1 MIFSKEFAQHKQRA
15 VQGTHSRQRCQSRPA
30 LEPLE
35 QRCLL
40 SADMVVQWNQI
51 ALQAAVND
59 YSLAP
64 GYQIGP
70 TRLGR
75 AMAIVQAAVFDAVN
89 SIDPQ
94 YTPYLTQVAALAGAS
109 MDAAVAQAAHDT
121 LLAMFPNQQPFF
133 DSEL

>member
-1 MIFSKEFAQHKQRA
+1 MFSCKRLFQASVAFLKEAAQPKPMSLL
-15 VQGTHSRQRCQSRPA
+15 GTHSRQRYQYRPS

-35 QRCLL
+35 ERCLL
-40 SADMVVQWNQI
+40 STDMVVQWNEI
-51 ALQAAVND
+51 AVQAAVND

-75 AMAIVQAAVFDAVN
+75 AMAIVQAAVYDSVN

-94 YTPYLTQVAALAGAS
+94 YTP
-109 MDAAVAQAAHDT
+109 
-121 LLAMFPNQQPFF
+121 
-133 DSEL
+133 